1 MYRLLRLVFG
11 GIFILLGFVGL
22 FLPVLQGFLFL
33 GIGIALL
40 YRDLPF
46 LRKFVRWIRLRYPSL
61 DHAATK
67 LKQAFS
73 RRFAS
78 RASGT
83 QPFGR
88 KRSTQASSGIS
99 AQRSIEYSKKLP
111 KNP

>member
-1 MYRLLRLVFG
+1 MYRLLRLIFG

-46 LRKFVRWIRLRYPSL
+46 LKKFVRWVRNRYPSL
-61 DHAATK
+61 DSAAAR
-67 LKQAFS
+67 LREALSSRPAFGVLG
-73 RRFAS
+73 F
-78 RASGT
+78 

-88 KRSTQASSGIS
+88 KRSTQASSGMS